1 MIARL
6 AAKNPD
12 KKLTYIT
19 LSAIVATPMANSGT
33 TKLMD
38 VAFANFGE
46 PESVMS
52 TVESDGN
59 IELGMKVTAM
69 AAPLNPAIT

>member
-1 MIARL
+1 L

-12 KKLTYIT
+12 MKLTFMT

-33 TKLMD
+33 TKLID
-38 VAFANFGE
+38 VPFANFGE
-46 PESVMS
+46 PERVMR
-52 TVESDGN
+52 THESDGN
-59 IELGMKVTAM
+59 NELGMKVTVM